1 MFVTD
6 LKKDFFDLLLSD
18 ERVLVIANIDVD
30 SICAVKI
37 LQTLLQ
43 CEHVSYTLLPITGK
57 SDLIKVFE
65 ENITS
70 GKLPCTTYES
80 VKPY

>member
-6 LKKDFFDLLLSD
+6 LKRDFFDLLLSD

-65 ENITS
+65 ENVSS
-70 GKLPCTTYES
+70 GKFLNIYS
-80 VKPY
+80 